1 MQDSIEKVIDL
12 KAPVSRVW
20 QAVTDYKEFGAWFQA
35 DLENPFVVGE
45 VTRGVAT
52 YRGAEG
58 VKWVATV
65 EAMEPERLFSF
76 RWCPY
81 ANDNEMDYS
90 KEPTTLVEFRFEP
103 TATGTR
109 LVVTESGFSQLPDEA
124 KATEAL
130 RRNTGGWNAQAGH
143 ITAYVES

>member
-1 MQDSIEKVIDL
+1 MQDYIEKIIDL

-20 QAVTDYKEFGAWFQA
+20 RAVTDHKEFGEWFRV

-45 VTRGVAT
+45 VTRGAVT
-52 YRGAEG
+52 YPGHEG
-58 VKWVATV
+58 LKWEATV

-81 ANDNEMDYS
+81 ANDNDFDYS
-90 KEPTTLVEFRFEP
+90 KDPTTLVEFRLEP
-103 TATGTR
+103 TSTGTR
-109 LVVTESGFSQLPDEA
+109 LVVTESGFGDLPDEA

-130 RRNTGGWNAQAGH
+130 SRNTGGWDAQAANIAAH
-143 ITAYVES
+143 VES